1 MYGSR
6 IHAAVLAH
14 GVRVTGVTVHLVD
27 EAYDTGPILA
37 QWPVP
42 VLPGDTPDRLA
53 ARVLAVEHQLLPA
66 TVSAL
71 AAGALWLDA
80 DGRVRGTPPSL
91 PPAATAGL
99 TPGFA
104 WTERPSPSVS

>member
-1 MYGSR
+1 
-6 IHAAVLAH
+6 VLAH

-71 AAGALWLDA
+71 AAGTLWLDA
-80 DGRVRGTPPSL
+80 DGRVRGTPPHL
-91 PPAATAGL
+91 PAEATAGL
-99 TPGFA
+99 APGFA
-104 WTERPSPSVS
+104 WNAPPTPFVP